1 MRDVAIYAP
10 SAAKLYGRNGGAL
23 GGGGAEVQTVLLARA
38 LTARGLDVAHVVY
51 PIPDPVP
58 LEPPAPTLIERR
70 PPSGRS
76 RLHAVRELINIRPSL
91 SEADARIVVVRGSGG
106 YVVPAASWCARRD
119 RAFVFAASNELDFDL
134 RRTDRRR
141 STLRAYGR
149 AVQRARRLIVQTQRQ
164 AELAREAFPS
174 LDPIV
179 IPSFAEPAEQTGA
192 APEYFLWSD
201 RLTEY
206 KRPEKY
212 VELAAALP
220 DAHFRMVVLETTE
233 TSTELRDR
241 IQAAAQSLPNLE
253 VLPRRP
259 RTEALAEME
268 KAIAIVKTSEVEGMP
283 NTFLEAWARGVPV
296 LSLSVDPD
304 DRIAERGAGL
314 LAGNSMDRLIE
325 GARRLQGDP
334 QLRAALGTKG
344 REFVREHHSLDAV
357 ADRWAE
363 LLTDLLSAPQAG
375 GGASPARPGA
385 PAAQP

>member
-38 LTARGLDVAHVVY
+38 LTERGLDVAHVVY

-58 LEPPAPTLIERR
+58 LKPPAPTLIERR

-76 RLHAVRELINIRPSL
+76 RLHAVRELLNIRPAL
-91 SEADARIVVVRGSGG
+91 TRADARIVVVRGSGG
-106 YVVPAASWCARRD
+106 YVIPAAAWCARRD

-134 RRTDRRR
+134 SRSDRRR

-149 AVQRARRLIVQTQRQ
+149 AVQQARRLVVQTQRQ
-164 AELAREAFPS
+164 AELAHEAFPS

-179 IPSFAEPAEQTGA
+179 IPSFAEPAEQSSA
-192 APEYFLWSD
+192 EPEYFLWSD

-241 IQAAAQSLPNLE
+241 IQAAAQRLPNLE
-253 VLPRRP
+253 VMPRRP
-259 RTEALAEME
+259 RTEALAEMA

-314 LAGNSMDRLIE
+314 LAEGSMERLTE
-325 GARRLQGDP
+325 GARRLQEDP
-334 QLRAALGTKG
+334 ELRAKLGANG
-344 REFVREHHSLDAV
+344 RAFVREHHSLDAV

-363 LLTDLLSAPQAG
+363 LLGELLPMGSPHP
-375 GGASPARPGA
+375 SPA
-385 PAAQP
+385 

>member
-58 LEPPAPTLIERR
+58 LQPPAPTLVERR

-76 RLHAVRELINIRPSL
+76 RLHAVRELLNIRPAL
-91 SEADARIVVVRGSGG
+91 SEADARIVVVRGGGG
-106 YVVPAASWCARRD
+106 YVVPAAAWCTRRD

-134 RRTDRRR
+134 SRSDRRR

-149 AVQRARRLIVQTQRQ
+149 AVRRARRLVVQTQRQ
-164 AELAREAFPS
+164 AELACGAFPS
-174 LDPIV
+174 LEPIV
-179 IPSFAEPAEQTGA
+179 IPSFAEPAEQTSA
-192 APEYFLWSD
+192 EPEYFLWSD

-220 DAHFRMVVLETTE
+220 EAHFRMVVLETTE
-233 TSTELRDR
+233 TSSELRDR
-241 IQAAAQSLPNLE
+241 IQAAAQALPNLE
-253 VLPRRP
+253 LMPRRP
-259 RTEALAEME
+259 RTEALAEMT

-283 NTFLEAWARGVPV
+283 NTFLEAWARGVPT

-304 DRIAERGAGL
+304 DRITERGAGL
-314 LAGNSMDRLIE
+314 LAKGSMERLIE
-325 GARRLQGDP
+325 GARRLREDP
-334 QLRAALGTKG
+334 ELRARLGAGG
-344 REFVREHHSLDAV
+344 RDFVRSHHSLDAV

-363 LLTDLLSAPQAG
+363 LLSELLVDDGAAPVRPA
-375 GGASPARPGA
+375 APLARP
-385 PAAQP
+385 

>member
-38 LTARGLDVAHVVY
+38 LTARALDVAHVVY

-58 LEPPAPTLIERR
+58 LEQPAPTLIERR

-76 RLHAVRELINIRPSL
+76 RLHAVRELINIRPAL
-91 SEADARIVVVRGSGG
+91 SEADAQIVVVRGSGG
-106 YVVPAASWCARRD
+106 YVVPAAAWCARRD
-119 RAFVFAASNELDFDL
+119 RSFVFAASNELDFDL
-134 RRTDRRR
+134 SRSDRRR

-149 AVQRARRLIVQTQRQ
+149 AVRRARRLIVQTQRQ

-174 LDPIV
+174 LEPIL
-179 IPSFAEPAEQTGA
+179 IPSFAEPAELTSA
-192 APEYFLWSD
+192 EPEYFLWSD

-212 VELAAALP
+212 LELAAALP
-220 DAHFRMVVLETTE
+220 DAYFRMVVLETTE
-233 TSTELRDR
+233 TSTALRDR

-253 VLPRRP
+253 LLPRRP
-259 RTEALAEME
+259 RTEALAEMT

-304 DRIAERGAGL
+304 DRITERGAGL
-314 LAGNSMDRLIE
+314 LAKDSMERLIE
-325 GARRLQGDP
+325 GARRLREDP
-334 QLRAALGTKG
+334 ELRARLGAGG
-344 REFVREHHSLDAV
+344 REFVRTHHSLDAV

-363 LLTDLLSAPQAG
+363 LLTDLLSARRAG
-375 GGASPARPGA
+375 DGAAPIRPSGPVARS
-385 PAAQP
+385 

>member
-58 LEPPAPTLIERR
+58 LQPPAPTLIERR

-76 RLHAVRELINIRPSL
+76 RLHVVHELLNIRPAL
-91 SEADARIVVVRGSGG
+91 SKADAGIVVVRGSGG

-134 RRTDRRR
+134 SRSDRRR

-149 AVQRARRLIVQTQRQ
+149 AVQRARRLVVQTQRQ
-164 AELAREAFPS
+164 AELAQEAFPS

-179 IPSFAEPAEQTGA
+179 IPSFAEPAEQA
-192 APEYFLWSD
+192 SAEPEYFLWSD

-253 VLPRRP
+253 VMPRRP
-259 RTEALAEME
+259 RTEALAEMA

-304 DRIAERGAGL
+304 DRIAERGTGL
-314 LAGNSMDRLIE
+314 LAEGSMERLIA
-325 GARRLQGDP
+325 GARQLQADP
-334 QLRAALGTKG
+334 EMRATLGASG
-344 REFVREHHSLDAV
+344 REFVRAHHSLDAV
-357 ADRWAE
+357 ANRWAE
-363 LLTDLLSAPQAG
+363 LLGELL
-375 GGASPARPGA
+375 PAKS
-385 PAAQP
+385 AQPPLAA